1 MHYLPTI
8 IQVKYE
14 VIITPGHVV
23 PRSSTLDYVCD
34 AVPYNNTCFYATLT
48 PTLTVAIVPSIKS
61 NQWNTTFIRCPKYTV
76 LRTEMLNSLNLTEP
90 ITCQLLIYGDERE
103 SYDYNCHI
111 FSCVQSFIV
120 KTKRFI

>member
-1 MHYLPTI
+1 M
-8 IQVKYE
+8 
-14 VIITPGHVV
+14 
-23 PRSSTLDYVCD
+23 SS
-34 AVPYNNTCFYATLT
+34 F
-48 PTLTVAIVPSIKS
+48 SI
-61 NQWNTTFIRCPKYTV
+61 
-76 LRTEMLNSLNLTEP
+76 LNSHRNLSYPPLQTDHTRRNIDCTKVTFGYGVTEP